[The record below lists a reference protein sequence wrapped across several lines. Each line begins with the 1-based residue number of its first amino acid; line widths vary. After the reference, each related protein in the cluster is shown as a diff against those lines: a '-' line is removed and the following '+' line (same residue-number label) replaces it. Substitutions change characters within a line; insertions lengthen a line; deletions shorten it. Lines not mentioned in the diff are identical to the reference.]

1 MSILSRYIAIE
12 FLKLLMLT
20 VSAFVLIFVMIDL
33 SDNVDNLLQHSVP
46 LIPSAVFCIY
56 KIPFMVSQI
65 APVSVLVAVMIALG
79 ILDKHGE
86 ITAIKA
92 GGVRLLRVMAPLLL
106 LGLAISVAIIL
117 MDEYVTP
124 RSLKKVDSFKKQW
137 FGMQE
142 RSIGREGMWMRTSSG
157 IINIKRMDLERNQLQ
172 GVTAYQIDKPFLL
185 KKRVS
190 ARELKWQDGRWF
202 TDKASFRGFGDGVE
216 AGTQTDGD
224 YVLEGLAG
232 PEDLV
237 NIENLHKNMG
247 FMELR
252 QYIKGLEEDGYET
265 TRYRIDLYGK
275 LAFPFVNFVMVL
287 VGIPF
292 ALKTGRHS
300 GIATGLGLSVAIAF
314 SYWVVFAVTR
324 SLGQGGVIPPLVASA
339 FPVAIFLAIGAL
351 MIGYVRE

>member
-1 MSILSRYIAIE
+1 MKILARYIAVE
-12 FLKLLMLT
+12 FLKLLLLT

-33 SDNVDNLLQHSVP
+33 SDNVDNLLLHKVP
-46 LIPSAVFCIY
+46 IVPSAVFCLY

-65 APVSVLVAVMIALG
+65 APVSVLVAVMISLG

-92 GGVRLLRVMAPLLL
+92 GGVRLLRVIAPLLL
-106 LGLAISVAIIL
+106 LGLAISVGIIL
-117 MDEYVTP
+117 MDEFITP
-124 RSLKKVDSFKKQW
+124 RSLKKVDNFKKQW

-142 RSIGREGMWMRTSSG
+142 RSIGAEGMWMRTSSG
-157 IINIKRMDLERNQLQ
+157 IINIKRMDLDNNQLQ
-172 GVTAYQIDKPFLL
+172 GVTAYHIDKPFQIKEL
-185 KKRVS
+185 VS
-190 ARELKWQDGRWF
+190 AKVLKWQDGRWF
-202 TDKASFRGFGDGVE
+202 TDKASFRGFDAV
-216 AGTQTDGD
+216 AGAGKSADAD

-237 NIENLHKNMG
+237 NIENMHKNMG
-247 FMELR
+247 FIELR

-275 LAFPFVNFVMVL
+275 IAFPFVNFVMVL

-292 ALKTGRHS
+292 ALKTGRYS

-339 FPVAIFLAIGAL
+339 FPDVIFLAIGAL